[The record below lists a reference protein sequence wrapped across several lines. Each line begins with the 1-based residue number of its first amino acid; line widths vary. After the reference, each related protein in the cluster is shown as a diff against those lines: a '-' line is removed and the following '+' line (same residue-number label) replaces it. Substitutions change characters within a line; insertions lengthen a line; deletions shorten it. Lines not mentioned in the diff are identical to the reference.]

1 MEAFSVVD
9 NRHEYARE
17 WKKRTGGP
25 VVGVLCSYVPEELI
39 YAAGALPVRVLGSHE
54 PQDVAEPHIFSMFC
68 PFSRDVLA
76 QGLTGKYDYLDGMVH
91 GLSCIHMRQAFD
103 SWQVHVPTPYSYFF
117 PMPAHLQSPH
127 AHKHLEFEILEFKRS
142 LEEWTGK
149 AITDTALDEAI
160 EVYNRNR
167 RLMKQ
172 VYELRK
178 GDPPLLSGVD
188 AMEMVLASLF
198 MDKKEHNPAL
208 ERWSGEITQ
217 RRNTIEPGIRLMVL
231 GSENDDRE
239 VLRLMESLGA
249 NVVIDDH
256 CTGSRYF
263 WNEVLPQKDRL
274 SAIASRYID
283 RPPCPSKD
291 LVERRR
297 FDFVLKL
304 AEDYGVQGA
313 IQIQQKFCD
322 PHEFDIPPLKA
333 LFEER
338 DIPSLFLELDVTVPV
353 GVLRTR
359 IEAFLE
365 MMQME
370 ELV

>member
-1 MEAFSVVD
+1 LEAFSVID
-9 NRHEYARE
+9 NRHEYARK
-17 WKKRTGGP
+17 WKERTGGR
-25 VVGVLCSYVPEELI
+25 VVGVFCSYVPEELI
-39 YAAGALPVRVLGSHE
+39 HAAGALPVRVLGSHE
-54 PQDVAEPHIFSMFC
+54 PQDMAEPHIFSMFC

-76 QGLTGKYDYLDGMVH
+76 QGLTGKYDYLDGIVH
-91 GLSCIHMRQAFD
+91 ALSCIHLRQAFD
-103 SWQVHVPTPYSYFF
+103 SWQAHVPTPYGYFF

-127 AHKHLEFEILEFKRS
+127 AQQHLMFELQEFQSS
-142 LEEWTGK
+142 LEGWTGK
-149 AITDTALDEAI
+149 PITTAALDEAI

-167 RLMKQ
+167 RLMRQ

-178 GDPPLLSGVD
+178 KTPPLISGVE
-188 AMEMVLASLF
+188 AMEMVLASMF
-198 MDKKEHNPAL
+198 MDKGEHNQVL
-208 ERWSGEITQ
+208 ERWLEEIPQ
-217 RRNTIEPGIRLMVL
+217 RPNTIEPGIRLMVL

-263 WNEVLPQKDRL
+263 WSEVPAREDRL
-274 SAIASRYID
+274 SAIASRYIE

-297 FDFVLKL
+297 FDYVLRL
-304 AEDYGVQGA
+304 AEEYGVQGA
-313 IQIQQKFCD
+313 VQIQQKFCD

-338 DIPSLFLELDVTVPV
+338 GIPSLFLEFDVTVPV

-365 MMQME
+365 MMQL

>member
-9 NRHEYARE
+9 NRHEYAKK
-17 WKKRTGGP
+17 WKEQTGGR
-25 VVGVLCSYVPEELI
+25 VVGVFCSYVPEELI

-76 QGLTGKYDYLDGMVH
+76 QGLTGKYDYLDGIVH
-91 GLSCIHMRQAFD
+91 ALSCIHLRQAFD
-103 SWQVHVPTPYSYFF
+103 SWQTHVPTSYGYFF

-127 AHKHLEFEILEFKRS
+127 AQQHLEFELQEFKGS

-149 AITDTALDEAI
+149 PITDTALDEAI

-167 RLMKQ
+167 RLMRQ

-178 GDPPLLSGVD
+178 NTPPLVSGVE
-188 AMEMVLASLF
+188 AMEMVLASMF
-198 MDKKEHNPAL
+198 MDKREHNQLL
-208 ERWSGEITQ
+208 ERWLEELPQ
-217 RRNTIEPGIRLMVL
+217 RQNGIEPGIRLMVL

-239 VLRLMESLGA
+239 VLRLVESLGA

-263 WNEVLPQKDRL
+263 WSEVLPGEDRL
-274 SAIASRYID
+274 AAIASRYID

-297 FDFVLKL
+297 FDHVLKL

-313 IQIQQKFCD
+313 ILIQQKFCD

-338 DIPSLFLELDVTVPV
+338 SIPSLFLEFDMTVPV
-353 GVLRTR
+353 GQIRTR

-365 MMQME
+365 IME
-370 ELV
+370 SELF